1 MSNAFMKSSLTA
13 LMLLVSATAFCWS
26 PSLRIKNNTNCSFTM
41 TVFLTYATQPPY
53 GCSAFYADPIT
64 VPANS
69 DFIITAAAVNPP
81 SMPLGARN
89 FVGASI
95 NYGLTSCTTNFDNIG
110 NSCTPYPIS
119 MVIPMQGGTF
129 CTLCGNV
136 TATWSDPGGT
146 PSSMITFN

>member
-1 MSNAFMKSSLTA
+1 MKSALTA

-41 TVFLTYATQPPY
+41 MVFLTYGTQPPY
-53 GCSAFYADPIT
+53 GCSAFYSDPIT

-69 DFIITAAAVNPP
+69 DFTITAAAVNPS

-95 NYGLTSCTTNFDNIG
+95 SNGLPACANNLDNIG
-110 NSCTPYPIS
+110 NSCTAYPTSVVMS
-119 MVIPMQGGTF
+119 MLGGAS

-146 PSSMITFN
+146 PSSMVTFN